1 MCAPAFADVHC
12 VRMRRLRLATVTA
25 CAVLAA
31 TAAPAAAQRE
41 AEPQAHEVRLDVDIS
56 VEREANGALV
66 EGTYIFTP
74 SKLNRVDEV
83 VPILRRFV
91 RHPSALWVRIIRH
104 GYSREPVTG
113 AAAGGILQLG
123 PTYVSATGGIEYNV
137 VDYDPGEHAY
147 WALPLQVEA
156 GVRPMEGLSVGAF
169 YSNRLVLSA
178 VRDERIP
185 GLQAERDGNDQKI
198 GGRVAF
204 ATPNDRLYLTLSGWG
219 RIADWTFV
227 EFHPGDVSIRGFG
240 AEARL
245 TLQLTSSFSFGFRG
259 AVSRDHWVNDRLD
272 DDLPGF
278 VGVETDRQ
286 VLGLRGGVEVIY
298 WHKGRHG
305 FRFGLGG
312 GYDGAPPT
320 RNNRETG
327 VLQIG
332 LGVITRF

>member
-1 MCAPAFADVHC
+1 MRERAVHC
-12 VRMRRLRLATVTA
+12 VRMRRSSAIPVALFIALG
-25 CAVLAA
+25 
-31 TAAPAAAQRE
+31 AAPAFAQRQP
-41 AEPQAHEVRLDVDIS
+41 EPQAHEVRLDVDIS
-56 VEREANGALV
+56 VEREANGAFID
-66 EGTYIFTP
+66 GQYTFTP

-123 PTYVSATGGIEYNV
+123 PTYVSATGGIEYDV

-147 WALPLQVEA
+147 WALPLQLEA

-169 YSNRLVLSA
+169 YANRMVLGA
-178 VRDERIP
+178 VRDDRIP
-185 GLQAERDGNDQKI
+185 GLQAERDGKDQKI

-204 ATPNDRLYLTLSGWG
+204 ATPNDRLYATLSVWG
-219 RIADWTFV
+219 RLADWTFV
-227 EFHPGDVSIRGFG
+227 EFHPGDVTIRGIA

-259 AVSRDHWVNDRLD
+259 SFSRDHWVNDRDD
-272 DDLPGF
+272 DDLADF
-278 VGVETDRQ
+278 VGVETDRH
-286 VLGLRGGVEVIY
+286 VIGVRGGAEVIY
-298 WHKGRHG
+298 WHKGRYG

-312 GYDGAPPT
+312 GYDAAPPT